1 MRSAQAGAFEPKP
14 AAPRLATDP
23 YRPAVFVYDPA
34 MVDIVEMLAAT
45 PLFGAES
52 KKDLGKLARD
62 VHERTFAAG
71 TALTDQG
78 EFGSVFTLIGEGRAT
93 VTVDGAAVASLGPG
107 EFFGEMALIDGS
119 NRRSATVVA
128 DTEVRALMLTQPAFR
143 AFAKSHPKT
152 MWSLLELLVKR
163 LHAVEERSG

>member
-1 MRSAQAGAFEPKP
+1 MADVVEL
-14 AAPRLATDP
+14 LAS
-23 YRPAVFVYDPA
+23 
-34 MVDIVEMLAAT
+34 T

-52 KKDLGKLARD
+52 KKDLGKLAKD
-62 VHERTFAAG
+62 VHDRTFAAG

-78 EFGSVFTLIGEGRAT
+78 AFGSVFTLIADGRAT
-93 VTVDGAAVASLGPG
+93 VMVDGAAVASLGPG

-119 NRRSATVVA
+119 NLRSATVVA

-163 LHAVEERSG
+163 LRAAEDRSG

>member
-1 MRSAQAGAFEPKP
+1 MADVVEL
-14 AAPRLATDP
+14 LAS
-23 YRPAVFVYDPA
+23 
-34 MVDIVEMLAAT
+34 T
-45 PLFGAES
+45 PLFAEES
-52 KKDLGKLARD
+52 KKDLGKLAKD

-78 EFGSVFTLIGEGRAT
+78 AFGSIFTLIADGRAS
-93 VTVDGAAVASLGPG
+93 VTVDGVVVGSLGPG

-119 NRRSATVVA
+119 NVRSATVVA

-152 MWSLLELLVKR
+152 MWALLEILVKR
-163 LHAVEERSG
+163 LHAVETRSN